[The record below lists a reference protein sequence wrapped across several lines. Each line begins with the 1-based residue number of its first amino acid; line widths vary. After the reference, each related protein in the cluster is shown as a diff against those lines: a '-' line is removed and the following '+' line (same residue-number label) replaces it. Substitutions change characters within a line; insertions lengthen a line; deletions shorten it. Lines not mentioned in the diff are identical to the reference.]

1 MLQLENKNPY
11 SKSEILASMDDINQ
25 KVKSFYKE
33 ISPELFFH
41 DGLGG
46 WSPAQNLSHLGD
58 IAKGGVLLLRLPRFL
73 FLIFGK
79 RESQR
84 DFRTLQTDYIGS
96 DKSIYLGPLV
106 PAPIPP
112 KDYKNQIAEL
122 MAKWDKVC
130 TEIKEV
136 VQSIPEEDYDKYSM
150 PHPTMGMLSLRED
163 FYLLIIHPIH
173 HSYKVEQK
181 ISARKG

>member
-112 KDYKNQIAEL
+112 KDYKIKSQSL
-122 MAKWDKVC
+122 MANGIRFC
-130 TEIKEV
+130 TESIEGGLISKAFQKRIREV
-136 VQSIPEEDYDKYSM
+136 DKYSPM
-150 PHPTMGMLSLRED
+150 SASKNTMGKCFL
-163 FYLLIIHPIH
+163 
-173 HSYKVEQK
+173 
-181 ISARKG
+181 

>member
-84 DFRTLQTDYIGS
+84 DFRTLQTDYIGA
-96 DKSIYLGPLV
+96 INLF
-106 PAPIPP
+106 I
-112 KDYKNQIAEL
+112 
-122 MAKWDKVC
+122 
-130 TEIKEV
+130 
-136 VQSIPEEDYDKYSM
+136 
-150 PHPTMGMLSLRED
+150 
-163 FYLLIIHPIH
+163 
-173 HSYKVEQK
+173 
-181 ISARKG
+181 

>member
-25 KVKSFYKE
+25 KVKSFYRE

-46 WSPAQNLSHLGD
+46 WSPAQNLSHLED
-58 IAKGGVLLLRLPRFL
+58 IAKGGVLLLQLPKFL

-84 DFRTLQTDYIGS
+84 DFKTLQTDYIGS

-106 PAPIPP
+106 PASIPP
-112 KDYKNQIAEL
+112 KDYKKQIADL
-122 MAKWDKVC
+122 MIKWDKVC
-130 TEIKEV
+130 TELRAV

-150 PHPTMGMLSLRED
+150 PHPTMGMLSLREVL
-163 FYLLIIHPIH
+163 YLIIIHPIH